1 MNIAKPLTVSR
12 MTVTNMPTLSMGDY
26 VLVFVER
33 GSNAC
38 LLTALP
44 GSQLM
49 AQVSIIP
56 ATTEVASMET
66 ESQTQDCVIAW
77 PSGHLQKGKG
87 LSLSWAVELNEILL
101 HACSQIL
108 NRKKVLVVTP
118 LLVALLTRS
127 LKSGFFSKYLSRIT
141 LNVWIVLG

>member
-1 MNIAKPLTVSR
+1 MEGWKTGEPNVAPDLVSC
-12 MTVTNMPTLSMGDY
+12 MTVTSMPTLNMWDY

-87 LSLSWAVELNEILL
+87 LSLSWAVELNESL
-101 HACSQIL
+101 SY
-108 NRKKVLVVTP
+108 VL
-118 LLVALLTRS
+118 AL
-127 LKSGFFSKYLSRIT
+127 KY
-141 LNVWIVLG
+141 

>member
-1 MNIAKPLTVSR
+1 MKWLEKKVDGTGVSLALPKLQIKAFAMGAESLPICQSPLTQINVLPAVAITTWRDGKQVNIAKPLTVSR

-66 ESQTQDCVIAW
+66 ESQTQDCVIA
-77 PSGHLQKGKG
+77 
-87 LSLSWAVELNEILL
+87 
-101 HACSQIL
+101 
-108 NRKKVLVVTP
+108 
-118 LLVALLTRS
+118 
-127 LKSGFFSKYLSRIT
+127 
-141 LNVWIVLG
+141 